1 MCFDIN
7 SNSYLCCELKKH
19 NTKTYQELQE
29 RIIYIYRE
37 RERVIT
43 FFLMGDEF
51 KTKIHY
57 PIVKMQ
63 ERIINPQ
70 KGNQK
75 KKKSMREREL
85 SYFGVGNMD

>member
-1 MCFDIN
+1 
-7 SNSYLCCELKKH
+7 
-19 NTKTYQELQE
+19 
-29 RIIYIYRE
+29 
-37 RERVIT
+37 
-43 FFLMGDEF
+43 MGEEF

>member
-1 MCFDIN
+1 M
-7 SNSYLCCELKKH
+7 LR
-19 NTKTYQELQE
+19 TQKTQHKNISRVARKNY
-29 RIIYIYRE
+29 IYIYIQRERERE

-43 FFLMGDEF
+43 FFLMGEEF

-75 KKKSMREREL
+75 KKKNL
-85 SYFGVGNMD
+85 

>member
-1 MCFDIN
+1 M
-7 SNSYLCCELKKH
+7 LQ
-19 NTKTYQELQE
+19 TQKTQHKNISRVARKNY
-29 RIIYIYRE
+29 IYIQRE

-43 FFLMGDEF
+43 FFLMGEEF

-75 KKKSMREREL
+75 KKNL
-85 SYFGVGNMD
+85 